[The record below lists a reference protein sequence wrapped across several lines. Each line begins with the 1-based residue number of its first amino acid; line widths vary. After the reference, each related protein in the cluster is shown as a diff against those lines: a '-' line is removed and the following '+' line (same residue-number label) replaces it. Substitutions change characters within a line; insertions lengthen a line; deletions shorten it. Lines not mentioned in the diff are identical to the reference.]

1 MSAMTATTPLSTAPV
16 DARGPLPW
24 IGDRLAASAGQFVL
38 PTEVVAELDAVV
50 EALRRDPLPT
60 IVLTPSEFALSA
72 CRAFMARI
80 GDELRAGHGFAILD
94 RLPLDRW
101 SREEATAAY
110 WLLSACLAR
119 PVAQSWDGKLIYDV
133 HDSGQ
138 TPGPGVRPDVTNL
151 EQNFHNDNSYNHC
164 PPEVVGLLCLQTARS
179 GGVSGIVN
187 FPAAH
192 AAMAERH
199 PALLARLHRPFYFN
213 RQREHAPGD
222 VPVTHHPL
230 FQSVDGRLVA
240 RLSLR
245 QVINGHLIAGVPL
258 DEEGRAALDA
268 FEAILNEPGRA
279 RNFVF
284 ESGQIQY
291 VNNLA
296 MGHRRTGFED
306 WPEPERRRR
315 LVRLWLRDGGRR
327 GYGG

>member
-1 MSAMTATTPLSTAPV
+1 MQ
-16 DARGPLPW
+16 
-24 IGDRLAASAGQFVL
+24 ASAPRSWTGDELQASSGCHVL
-38 PTEVVAELDAVV
+38 PADVFRELDA
-50 EALRRDPLPT
+50 AIDILRRDPLPT
-60 IVLTPSEFALSA
+60 IALTPAEFALTA
-72 CRAFMARI
+72 ARAFMRGIRA
-80 GDELRAGHGFAILD
+80 ELETGLGFAILD

-101 SREEATAAY
+101 SRSEATAAY
-110 WLLSACLAR
+110 WLLSGCLGR

-138 TPGPGVRPDVTNL
+138 APGPGVRPDVTNL

-192 AAMAERH
+192 AAMAGRH
-199 PALLARLHRPFYFN
+199 PDLLARLHRPFYFN

-230 FQSVDGRLVA
+230 FETVDGRLVA

-245 QVINGHLIAGVPL
+245 QVINGHTIAGVPL

-284 ESGQIQY
+284 QPGQIQY

-296 MGHRRTGFED
+296 MGHRRTGFQD
-306 WPEPERRRR
+306 WPEPERKRH
-315 LVRLWLRDGGRR
+315 LVRIWLRDSGRR